1 MDTGP
6 PDAKRIRAD
15 PSPWSANESHIHRH
29 PGGHPYPQATLP
41 RPQRRLSGPGQ
52 HYEPDNTRR
61 HSQAHPYDSYGTPGP
76 RDPAIKP
83 DPNEPPPLPNSRP
96 HSEGHRNEGHT
107 NIPPGDL
114 RVQPMRPY
122 DHPPAPSQGPQ
133 HYIPQPQQSPMH
145 TPRPGQIAYE
155 GNGMYEQNG
164 GEGASGVPFEYTG
177 VASSQKKRTPRTT
190 MACDACRA
198 AKAKCTDPKPCQG
211 CKDKGIKC
219 KFPEPAQK
227 PADRA
232 QSDIMTRVTELIK
245 EVQDSRASVVREVRQ
260 LRLEVTRLHDRQ
272 RVIERGLC
280 PANPG
285 LSDLLDAHDEKTR
298 QIKREDDADDL
309 YELERPIRRQ
319 KSETNGASFTHP
331 EEDGLGED
339 PVDSDDGSENH
350 AAANV
355 PPGEPA
361 IPEGHTTGAA
371 MILLWD
377 AVGAMV
383 REPMKND
390 KNRGL
395 DPLRREIGRGVL
407 SLYGRGEGFERSVG
421 HGKDSMS
428 DYGLEPPR
436 SSSDTYSDPA
446 HSPTV
451 EHNWSQG
458 AQSPVADSYLFRAES
473 DARAAAVDTTGPPI
487 LDEKTVRRLAGS
499 YMNYLNVMHPI
510 ITQKSLDGMITKFM
524 QNVQSVGA
532 PEKDGAGYNFAS
544 FAGNTDTT
552 GSKRKRSPTVSGS
565 DHTFSPQLGQGWRQ
579 RTISEAIV
587 LLILAL
593 GKVCEHQSKIPDV
606 VPNNDSSTINSP
618 ANHVSPPIMHQS
630 PQLSSHS
637 STLPSPIMQDRAHHR
652 SSSDTPGARYPP
664 GTRNLDV
671 VPGLPY
677 FAAATD
683 ILGNHQGG
691 TGLPYVH
698 ACLLAGLYHSQ
709 LGRVLQSHAC
719 VKEAG
724 YALTIM
730 LKPHLPRYK
739 QMLEDMGDTERR
751 PQIKWLP
758 EDNRT
763 LFTFWTCL
771 QLESDIVAELEVP
784 QSGILSLESI
794 MPWPNLAMAEHNNE
808 ISAKASWCYS
818 MQLVYRKKLNII
830 HRDLY
835 GPGKENEYQ
844 LAEMNKLPKFPYINA
859 MLDELKKVMDTN
871 PNLVWGGDDPPSAD
885 ILEARLRAKMYGAEV
900 ITTRPFLRM
909 VLDSQYDGNKNMVI
923 SAPIMEFARQC
934 IRAMFHSVQA
944 FWGIQGGR
952 LVVTNV
958 WGTSHAQ
965 WGHVIVLHAAYR
977 DPRLRPSVPV
987 HHLMEVTKRVRQFL
1001 VSVAH
1006 PSSALADDIRILDYT
1021 TDASGLREDMAAMSR
1036 RGSRGGSRGGSG
1048 GAAGSSFGS
1057 NGSDMGAVMR
1067 V

>member
-29 PGGHPYPQATLP
+29 PGGHPPPATLRAGQYAP
-41 RPQRRLSGPGQ
+41 TLTSPSLRFLRNARAARSSHQAGSQRATPVTQLEATLGGTPQR
-52 HYEPDNTRR
+52 
-61 HSQAHPYDSYGTPGP
+61 GP
-76 RDPAIKP
+76 RQY
-83 DPNEPPPLPNSRP
+83 
-96 HSEGHRNEGHT
+96 
-107 NIPPGDL
+107 PPGRL
-114 RVQPMRPY
+114 ARPTY
-122 DHPPAPSQGPQ
+122 ETIRSAAGPVTGPQ
-133 HYIPQPQQSPMH
+133 HYIPQSQPQQSPMH

-211 CKDKGIKC
+211 CKDKGIDC

-232 QSDIMTRVTELIK
+232 QSDIITRMGELIK

-260 LRLEVTRLHDRQ
+260 LRREVTRLHDRQ

-280 PANPG
+280 PSNPS
-285 LSDLLDAHDEKTR
+285 LSGLLDAYDEKTR
-298 QIKREDDADDL
+298 LIKKEDDTDDL
-309 YELERPIRRQ
+309 YDLERPTKRH
-319 KSETNGASFTHP
+319 KSETNGVSFTHP
-331 EEDGLGED
+331 EDDGLGD
-339 PVDSDDGSENH
+339 DQADSDDGSENH
-350 AAANV
+350 AVANV

-371 MILLWD
+371 LVLLWD

-383 REPMKND
+383 KEPMKKD

-395 DPLRREIGRGVL
+395 NPLRREINRGVL

-421 HGKDSMS
+421 YDSMP
-428 DYGLEPPR
+428 DYSLEPPR

-487 LDEKTVRRLAGS
+487 LDEKTVRRLAAS

-510 ITQKSLDGMITKFM
+510 ITQKSLDGMITKFL
-524 QNVQSVGA
+524 QNVQSDGA

-552 GSKRKRSPTVSGS
+552 GSKRKRSPTG
-565 DHTFSPQLGQGWRQ
+565 
-579 RTISEAIV
+579 TISEAIV

-606 VPNNDSSTINSP
+606 VPNSDSSTMNSP

-652 SSSDTPGARYPP
+652 SSSDIPSARYPP
-664 GTRNLDV
+664 GTRNLDI

-691 TGLPYVH
+691 TGLPFVH

-709 LGRVLQSHAC
+709 LSRVLQSHAC
-719 VKEAG
+719 LKEAG

-739 QMLEDMGDTERR
+739 QMLEDMGDAVRR

-771 QLESDIVAELEVP
+771 QLESDIVAELDVP

-794 MPWPNLAMAEHNNE
+794 MPWPNLAMAERNKE

-844 LAEMNKLPKFPYINA
+844 LAEVNKLPKFPYINA

-871 PNLVWGGDDPPSAD
+871 PNLVWGGDDPPSSD

-900 ITTRPFLRM
+900 ITTRHFLRM
-909 VLDSQYDGNKNMVI
+909 VLNSRYDGNQNMVI
-923 SAPIMEFARQC
+923 SAPIMEFAQQC
-934 IRAMFHSVQA
+934 IRAMFHSAQA

-965 WGHVIVLHAAYR
+965 WGHAIVLHAAYR
-977 DPRLRPSVPV
+977 DPRLRPYVPKRDLV
-987 HHLMEVTKRVRQFL
+987 ELTKRVRQFL

-1006 PSSALADDIRILDYT
+1006 PSSALADDIRILDYA
-1021 TDASGLREDMAAMSR
+1021 TDASGLREEVTAMSR
-1036 RGSRGGSRGGSG
+1036 RGSRVGSRGGSG
-1048 GAAGSSFGS
+1048 GAGSSFGS
-1057 NGSDMGAVMR
+1057 NGPDMGSHNR
-1067 V
+1067 T